1 MTQNRIL
8 VIEDDDAIRTG
19 VVDALRSEGYAV
31 QEASDGLDGRD
42 AALGAAYDLLLLDLI
57 MPGCDGF
64 EILQALRSERPDV
77 PVIILTARGGED
89 ERVRGLR
96 CGADDYVVKPF
107 SVRELLARVEAVL
120 RRAPDAG
127 GTDTSFAIPGGLVDF
142 ANATVALNGAA
153 PTTLSEKELEL
164 LRYLKRRE
172 GQPVSRDELL
182 TRVWGISARGI
193 ETRTVDVHIAHL
205 REKLGDDSSAPR
217 IILTIRGKGYSLAVP
232 S

>member
-1 MTQNRIL
+1 MARARIL

-19 VVDALRSEGYAV
+19 VVDALRSEGYTV
-31 QEASDGLDGRD
+31 QEAADGLEGRD

-64 EILQALRSERPDV
+64 DILQTLRSERPDV

-107 SVRELLARVEAVL
+107 SVRELIARVEAVL
-120 RRAPDAG
+120 RRVPDAG
-127 GTDTSFAIPGGLVDF
+127 ATDTSFEIPGGQVDL
-142 ANATVALNGAA
+142 ANATVSLNGAA
-153 PTTLSEKELEL
+153 PTALSEKELNL

-205 REKLGDDSSAPR
+205 REKLGDNSNAPT

>member
-1 MTQNRIL
+1 MSQARIL

-31 QEASDGLDGRD
+31 QEAADGLEGRD

-64 EILQALRSERPDV
+64 DILQALRSERPDV

-127 GTDTSFAIPGGLVDF
+127 GTDTSFAIPGGQVDL
-142 ANATVALNGAA
+142 ANATVSLNGAT
-153 PTTLSEKELEL
+153 PTVLSDKELDL

-205 REKLGDDSSAPR
+205 REKLGDDSSAPQ